1 MTKTVFGTIM
11 TTMTKGRVYRS
22 GFTSPY
28 NLDNQYVTQSLC
40 VHYVLFL
47 MYCEAKLMEFSESSK
62 FFRGKFI
69 FLW

>member
-1 MTKTVFGTIM
+1 
-11 TTMTKGRVYRS
+11 MTKGRVYRS

-28 NLDNQYVTQSLC
+28 NLNNQYVTQYLC
-40 VHYVLFL
+40 VHCVLFL
-47 MYCEAKLMEFSESSK
+47 MYYEAKLMEFSESSK

>member
-1 MTKTVFGTIM
+1 
-11 TTMTKGRVYRS
+11 MTKGRVYRS

-28 NLDNQYVTQSLC
+28 NLDNQYVAQSLC

-47 MYCEAKLMEFSESSK
+47 MYYEAKLVEFSESSK

>member
-1 MTKTVFGTIM
+1 
-11 TTMTKGRVYRS
+11 MTKGVVYSS
-22 GFTSPY
+22 GFAPPY
-28 NLDNQYVTQSLC
+28 NLDNQYVIQSLC

-47 MYCEAKLMEFSESSK
+47 MYYEAKLMEFSESSK

>member
-1 MTKTVFGTIM
+1 
-11 TTMTKGRVYRS
+11 MTKGRVYRS

-28 NLDNQYVTQSLC
+28 NLDNQYVTQSLY

-47 MYCEAKLMEFSESSK
+47 MYYEAKLMEFSESSK